1 MKHLSLSNQ
10 TAFSWS
16 AQWISVTILNISE
29 NCMEN
34 FGLVHTKTFSFE
46 NAYSL
51 DIGLASTQRQCF
63 YQGKLSFL
71 KTLSKV
77 DKFKNAIYVL

>member
-1 MKHLSLSNQ
+1 
-10 TAFSWS
+10 
-16 AQWISVTILNISE
+16 
-29 NCMEN
+29 MEN

-51 DIGLASTQRQCF
+51 DFGLASTPRVF
-63 YQGKLSFL
+63 LSRKTKLF

-77 DKFKNAIYVL
+77 DKFKNAVYVL

>member
-10 TAFSWS
+10 AAFSWS
-16 AQWISVTILNISE
+16 AQWICVTILNISK

-51 DIGLASTQRQCF
+51 DFGLASTPRVF
-63 YQGKLSFL
+63 LSRKTKLF

-77 DKFKNAIYVL
+77 DKFKNAVYVL